1 MVAAAADRPR
11 VPGTPHEPPLPRRIL
26 VTGAAGFLGSAA
38 VRRLASRPEVER
50 VIATDLALD
59 HRPSEPR
66 VVWAEHDLR
75 LPPDGLL
82 EQHPVDAIVHHA
94 YVVRTP
100 RDEAAARR
108 VNVDA
113 TRDLIAAAGASGVR
127 RIVYPSSTTVY
138 GAWPDAPPHTEDEA
152 PRPVPGFTYS
162 EHKVEAE
169 GLLREAAA
177 SGGPDAI
184 ILRGCVI
191 TGPGTNSFILSSL
204 SLPILPIPRG
214 VDPEMQFLHVD
225 DYLAAMEAAL
235 VAPAAGTYNIAGRDP
250 VPLRTLARALGNRTL
265 TVPGAMLRPIVD
277 LSWRLR
283 LQSRSAGN
291 GLAFIT
297 YPWIAATDKIE
308 RELGWTARLTSLQAI
323 RSWAD
328 GG

>member
-1 MVAAAADRPR
+1 
-11 VPGTPHEPPLPRRIL
+11 

-38 VRRLASRPEVER
+38 VRRLATRPEVEL
-50 VIATDLALD
+50 VIATDLA
-59 HRPSEPR
+59 PESCSEDAQIR
-66 VVWAEHDLR
+66 WVAHDLLR
-75 LPPDGLL
+75 PAADLL
-82 EQHPVDAIVHHA
+82 DRHPVDAIVHHA

-113 TRDLIAAAGASGVR
+113 TRELTAAARAAGVR

-138 GAWPDAPPHTEDEA
+138 GAWPDAPPHTEDEI

-162 EHKVEAE
+162 EHKVDAERLLLEAS
-169 GLLREAAA
+169 A
-177 SGGPDAI
+177 SGGPETV
-184 ILRGCVI
+184 ILRSCVV

-214 VDPEMQFLHVD
+214 ADPEMQFLHLD

-235 VAPAAGTYNIAGRDP
+235 VAPASGTYNIAGGQP
-250 VPLRTLARALGNRTL
+250 VPVRTLARALGNRSL
-265 TVPGAMLRPIVD
+265 SVPDALLRPIVD

-297 YPWIAATDKIE
+297 HPWVASTAKIE
-308 RELGWTARLTSLQAI
+308 RDLGWRPRSTSLEAI
-323 RSWAD
+323 RAWAGD
-328 GG
+328 L